1 MYFYDIYLHNM
12 TNKMNDMFEK
22 NPKNIFFT
30 FSCFKYTSK
39 INNFLGINFDI
50 LEKEEYQILKLT
62 NKITNYG
69 GAIINNAYKF
79 NLYLR
84 SEFIIIYFKMISE
97 QMIKFEPK
105 ILNELNHIF
114 LIKKLDEEPVR
125 KIDILISYV
134 NNISTR
140 SEFVKNSLIINKNYF
155 KNSNEIRTY
164 LYNIPILV
172 NMLLNKKS
180 INGYKKLNIPLP
192 LDNLDLM
199 MEKIHETD
207 FKILNTSFLSHEI
220 ILLENIIKS
229 IDIIF
234 DIQLKSNIS
243 SEKKS
248 QYKENIFII
257 NILYNMIFRL
267 PNYIFSF
274 SIINKYYKY
283 LFYEDTDKY
292 TLLLTW
298 FRMIYSQKNI
308 LTLFK
313 TKDPDDEYK
322 IFIRHD
328 DIPIKESE
336 LKIIIQTIIDFIPNQ
351 KPISFFKNE
360 GIINTTYKLDTEIKY
375 FLDRLK
381 SYKQLKIFKT
391 YKFQL
396 IPLTFKESNIDF
408 DVNTFVYT
416 IIFFKPTLLG
426 ESLYFYIF
434 VRKDNNIKLNI
445 YNVFDD
451 DILNHISKIFKP
463 KVLEISYLK
472 NEAIQFNKNDFT
484 LDYNSILC
492 ALWLSDI
499 IITKK
504 QEITKEIFDE
514 IKKLFKILN
523 INLAWAANKYLNLTY
538 T

>member
-1 MYFYDIYLHNM
+1 
-12 TNKMNDMFEK
+12 
-22 NPKNIFFT
+22 
-30 FSCFKYTSK
+30 
-39 INNFLGINFDI
+39 
-50 LEKEEYQILKLT
+50 
-62 NKITNYG
+62 
-69 GAIINNAYKF
+69 
-79 NLYLR
+79 
-84 SEFIIIYFKMISE
+84 
-97 QMIKFEPK
+97 
-105 ILNELNHIF
+105 
-114 LIKKLDEEPVR
+114 
-125 KIDILISYV
+125 
-134 NNISTR
+134 
-140 SEFVKNSLIINKNYF
+140 
-155 KNSNEIRTY
+155 
-164 LYNIPILV
+164 
-172 NMLLNKKS
+172 
-180 INGYKKLNIPLP
+180 
-192 LDNLDLM
+192 
-199 MEKIHETD
+199 
-207 FKILNTSFLSHEI
+207 
-220 ILLENIIKS
+220 
-229 IDIIF
+229 
-234 DIQLKSNIS
+234 
-243 SEKKS
+243 
-248 QYKENIFII
+248 
-257 NILYNMIFRL
+257 
-267 PNYIFSF
+267 
-274 SIINKYYKY
+274 
-283 LFYEDTDKY
+283 
-292 TLLLTW
+292 
-298 FRMIYSQKNI
+298 MIYSQKNI